1 MEEKIVINRSD
12 LEELIAKEI
21 AKKLT
26 SKPTLNIFADL
37 NIFDK
42 RIEELNRSKPEVVE
56 YIERQQKKEP
66 FYWVN
71 FSDLVE
77 ERCRFSNGFN
87 TTKPTIYNDP
97 HNLIR
102 KLVFLTFGS
111 KTMKQLGD
119 KEAKKAREL
128 YSEISSI
135 FLTAYEEHLNDVVNN
150 GREVSG

>member
-1 MEEKIVINRSD
+1 MEEKIIINRSD
-12 LEELIAKEI
+12 LEELIAKEV

-42 RIEELNRSKPEVVE
+42 RIEELNRSKPEIVE
-56 YIERQQKKEP
+56 YVERQQKREP

-71 FSDLVE
+71 FSDLVK
-77 ERCRFSNGFN
+77 ERCRFLDGFN
-87 TTKPTIYNDP
+87 MTKPTIYNDP

-111 KTMKQLGD
+111 KTIKELDD
-119 KEAKKAREL
+119 KEAKRARKL
-128 YSEISSI
+128 YSEFSNI
-135 FLTAYEEHLNDVVNN
+135 FLTAYEEHLNDVVDN
-150 GREVSG
+150 GRGVSE